1 MIKSTLMAVTACI
14 ALGSSVY
21 AEDAQGFI
29 GVEVGK
35 GFVKGDTY
43 TEARH
48 KGDAVEYGLRIGAQS
63 NEWRTTFTFDYFNS
77 DSDDQNVEKGM
88 LSLDYFFLNGSDMQ
102 MEFKPFIGM
111 NIGYANYESTG
122 IDSSDFIYG
131 AQTGIVVNMT
141 DQIDL
146 DLSYRY
152 SLSAS
157 DVFDS
162 DSGVFFGVNY
172 LY

>member
-1 MIKSTLMAVTACI
+1 MIKNTLVAVAACVV
-14 ALGSSVY
+14 LGSAVC
-21 AEDAQGFI
+21 AEDAQGFV
-29 GVEVGK
+29 GVEVGQ
-35 GFVKGDTY
+35 GYVKGDTY

-48 KGDAVEYGLRIGAQS
+48 EGDAVMYGLRIGAQS
-63 NEWRTTFTFDYFNS
+63 NEWRTTFVFNYFNS

-88 LSLDYFFLNGSDMQ
+88 LSLDYFFLYGSQMQ
-102 MEFKPFIGM
+102 MEFRPFIGM
-111 NIGYANYESTG
+111 NLGYANYESTG

-131 AQTGIVVNMT
+131 AQTGIVVNLT
-141 DQIDL
+141 DQLDL

-162 DSGVFFGVNY
+162 QSGIIFGVNY